1 MEIAQSLYDFYEL
14 EVLSSSATFADL
26 ITNLLQVG
34 VSIWI
39 TLFICKSLFIACTIS
54 GRKFY

>member
-34 VSIWI
+34 ISIWI

>member
-1 MEIAQSLYDFYEL
+1 MEIAQSLYDFFEI

-26 ITNLLQVG
+26 INNIIQIG

-39 TLFICKSLFIACTIS
+39 VMFICRSLFIACTIS